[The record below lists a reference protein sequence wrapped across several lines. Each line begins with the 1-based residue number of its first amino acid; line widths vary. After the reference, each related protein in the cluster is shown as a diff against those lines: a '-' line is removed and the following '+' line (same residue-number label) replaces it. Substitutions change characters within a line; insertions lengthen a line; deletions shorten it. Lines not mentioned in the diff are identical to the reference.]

1 MAVNYAGRVSDG
13 NSGSLDYFN
22 KDIFVAVKSLSL
34 VMSKKRAAQCAALFC
49 LAPKVGF
56 EPTTN

>member
-1 MAVNYAGRVSDG
+1 MAVNYAGMVSDG

-49 LAPKVGF
+49 LAPKV
-56 EPTTN
+56 